1 MHPYFLAHARRNFV
15 LRTNK
20 YLCGMGRHKHWVE
33 PGPKAVLWLG
43 VPEEDPILD
52 AGSGPRPVSLSLVI
66 GKFLDG
72 IECEN
77 QQKGTRDCDGFQK
90 QLDTIGLMWL

>member
-1 MHPYFLAHARRNFV
+1 MLAGTLCREPTNTSVGWAGINIGWNPARR
-15 LRTNK
+15 
-20 YLCGMGRHKHWVE
+20 LCCGWE
-33 PGPKAVLWLG
+33 

-90 QLDTIGLMWL
+90 QLARCGMLW

>member
-1 MHPYFLAHARRNFV
+1 M
-15 LRTNK
+15 T
-20 YLCGMGRHKHWVE
+20 
-33 PGPKAVLWLG
+33 
-43 VPEEDPILD
+43 EEDPILD

-90 QLDTIGLMWL
+90 QLARYGMLW